1 MIFSGNFW
9 TIGFYR
15 ISSYF
20 QSLEV
25 LVSRVNLGGHKVAR
39 LGRRRGGSGPGGYPA
54 IGSSILHRAGVGGCF
69 GTQPGCLVSNG
80 VPPPMEWRCGLWCM
94 NCLKHQKLPPKI
106 TKNLQGI
113 WAGRELREQLMMALN
128 QEPSLVLVQKLSPDK
143 SVSTEGGDRSL

>member
-1 MIFSGNFW
+1 M
-9 TIGFYR
+9 
-15 ISSYF
+15 
-20 QSLEV
+20 EV

-39 LGRRRGGSGPGGYPA
+39 LGRRRGGSGPGGYPV